1 VQNGTSG
8 VLAVRKQTRRWATL
22 PPQRTGG
29 GGTGASFSTID
40 LGLASVDP
48 VVKALTDQ
56 QAETAIVLDGV
67 TIAEADRATRCI
79 GWSVADVL
87 LHLAQSDE
95 MAIASL
101 TNGFGAAAVDNTSG
115 WGGGTSVD
123 ESVAVMVD
131 RERGAPFEDVSNRWR
146 LAAAGLVATLGAMDL
161 STRVPWVAGNLSA
174 RTLATTRMSETWI
187 HTQDIADA
195 IGVDLVPSDR
205 LKLIARLAWRTLPYA
220 FHSSGLTMT
229 GPVAFRLIGPS
240 GERWEFV
247 PDEPE
252 VTTISG
258 SAVDLC
264 AVAARRIDSAAT
276 TLVGEGP
283 DVADVLALVRTYA

>member
-1 VQNGTSG
+1 
-8 VLAVRKQTRRWATL
+8 LADVDAVVR
-22 PPQRTGG
+22 
-29 GGTGASFSTID
+29 
-40 LGLASVDP
+40 
-48 VVKALTDQ
+48 ALTDQ

-101 TNGFGAAAVDNTSG
+101 TDGFGAAAVDNTSG

-123 ESVAVMVD
+123 ESVAVMVE
-131 RERGAPFEDVSNRWR
+131 RERGAPFEDVLNRWR
-146 LAAAGLVATLGAMDL
+146 LAADGLVATLGGMDL

-174 RTLATTRMSETWI
+174 RTLATTRLSETWI

-252 VTTISG
+252 ATTISG

-264 AVAARRIDSAAT
+264 AVAARRIDPAAT
-276 TLVGEGP
+276 TLAGEGP

>member
-1 VQNGTSG
+1 M
-8 VLAVRKQTRRWATL
+8 
-22 PPQRTGG
+22 
-29 GGTGASFSTID
+29 
-40 LGLASVDP
+40 DP

-56 QAETAIVLDGV
+56 QAETTIVLEGV
-67 TIAEADRATRCI
+67 TIAEADGATRCI

-95 MAIASL
+95 MAIVSL
-101 TNGFGAAAVDNTSG
+101 TDGFGAAAVDSTSG

-123 ESVAVMVD
+123 ESVAVMVE
-131 RERGAPFEDVSNRWR
+131 RERGAPFGDVVNRWR
-146 LAAAGLVATLGAMDL
+146 LAAAGLVATLGGMDL

-240 GERWEFV
+240 GERWEFI

-252 VTTISG
+252 ATTITG

-264 AVAARRIDSAAT
+264 AVAARRIDPAAT
-276 TLVGEGP
+276 TLAGEGP

>member
-1 VQNGTSG
+1 M
-8 VLAVRKQTRRWATL
+8 
-22 PPQRTGG
+22 
-29 GGTGASFSTID
+29 
-40 LGLASVDP
+40 DP
-48 VVKALTDQ
+48 VSALRDQ
-56 QAETAIVLDGV
+56 QAETAMVLDGV
-67 TIAEADRATRCI
+67 TMAEADRPTRCI

-101 TNGFGAAAVDNTSG
+101 TVGFGTAPVDSTGG

-123 ESVAVMVD
+123 DSVAVMVD
-131 RERGAPFEDVSNRWR
+131 RERGALFEDVVNRWS
-146 LAAAGLVATLGAMDL
+146 LAAAGLVATLEGMDL

-195 IGVDLVPSDR
+195 IGVDLVPSER
-205 LKLIARLAWRTLPYA
+205 LKLVARLAWRTLPYA
-220 FHSSGLTMT
+220 FHSSGLTLS
-229 GPVAFRLIGPS
+229 GPVAFRLIGPC
-240 GERWEFV
+240 GQLWEFV

-264 AVAARRIDSAAT
+264 ALAARRINPAAT
-276 TLVGEGP
+276 TLAGEGP
-283 DVADVLALVRTYA
+283 DVANVLALVRTYA

>member
-1 VQNGTSG
+1 
-8 VLAVRKQTRRWATL
+8 
-22 PPQRTGG
+22 
-29 GGTGASFSTID
+29 
-40 LGLASVDP
+40 
-48 VVKALTDQ
+48 
-56 QAETAIVLDGV
+56 
-67 TIAEADRATRCI
+67 
-79 GWSVADVL
+79 
-87 LHLAQSDE
+87 
-95 MAIASL
+95 
-101 TNGFGAAAVDNTSG
+101 
-115 WGGGTSVD
+115 
-123 ESVAVMVD
+123 MVE
-131 RERGAPFEDVSNRWR
+131 RERGAPFEDLVNRWR
-146 LAAAGLVATLGAMDL
+146 LAAAGLVATLGGMDL

-252 VTTISG
+252 ATTISG

-264 AVAARRIDSAAT
+264 AVAARRIDPAAT
-276 TLVGEGP
+276 TLAGEGP

>member
-1 VQNGTSG
+1 MGGPNGP
-8 VLAVRKQTRRWATL
+8 VLLGRRSITVTL
-22 PPQRTGG
+22 PGDPGQEASCSTG
-29 GGTGASFSTID
+29 D
-40 LGLASVDP
+40 LGSAGVDP
-48 VVKALTDQ
+48 VVKALADQ

-67 TIAEADRATRCI
+67 SMAEADRATRCI

-95 MAIASL
+95 MAITSL
-101 TNGFGAAAVDNTSG
+101 TAGFGAAAGDNTSG

-123 ESVAVMVD
+123 DSVAVMVD
-131 RERGAPFEDVSNRWR
+131 RERGDPFEEVVDRWNV
-146 LAAAGLVATLGAMDL
+146 AAAGLVTTLGAMDL

-195 IGVDLVPSDR
+195 IGVDLVPGDR
-205 LKLIARLAWRTLPYA
+205 LRLIARLAWRTLPYA
-220 FHSSGLTMT
+220 FHSSGLTMA

-258 SAVDLC
+258 AAVDLC
-264 AVAARRIDSAAT
+264 AVAARRIDPAAT
-276 TLVGEGP
+276 SLVGVGP
-283 DVADVLALVRTYA
+283 DAADVLALVRTYA